1 MKKKLFV
8 TVFLIVALILST
20 FGSTFAANAFSLTIT
35 PDKTTVKKG
44 ESVKL
49 TVALSNITAT
59 DGIAG
64 ISAQLDYD
72 KGVFEEIE
80 IDEDGLAE
88 NIESGKGWES
98 VTYNQGLLT
107 TNTASGTGK
116 KTDSPVMTITLKVK
130 STAKEGATTVKISQ
144 IVGSD
149 GSEDL
154 ETSDASAKITV
165 GNSESDKP
173 KNNTTENN
181 TTENNTTEN
190 NTTKNNTTGNNTTK
204 NNTTENNTA
213 KNNTTENNTAK
224 NNTTENNTTK
234 NNTTESN
241 TQKNNTAESNTN
253 ENKQANENTTKAE
266 ATSEKASAD
275 TSKNTNKSNNTNT
288 NQKTL
293 PYAGN
298 NETLFVAILI
308 IALVGG
314 ITFIRYKKLKNI

>member
-204 NNTTENNTA
+204 QKTIQQRTTQQKTIQQR
-213 KNNTTENNTAK
+213 TTQQKTIQPK
-224 NNTTENNTTK
+224 I
-234 NNTTESN
+234 
-241 TQKNNTAESNTN
+241 TQQKATHKRIIQQKAIQMRIS
-253 ENKQANENTTKAE
+253 KQMRIQLKRKQQVKKQVQTLQRIQ
-266 ATSEKASAD
+266 
-275 TSKNTNKSNNTNT
+275 T
-288 NQKTL
+288 NQIIQIRTKRH
-293 PYAGN
+293 YHMQ
-298 NETLFVAILI
+298 AIMKHYL
-308 IALVGG
+308 
-314 ITFIRYKKLKNI
+314 